1 MGEKEAPAPF
11 SRKLP
16 NAAPGSPRNWALHDR
31 FLDLCERFRWKMA
44 DVRRE
49 IETVAAS
56 RLTAADERVLDCL
69 ADIALVEGN
78 APSIVVNQL
87 AVMINDAE
95 FASWAT
101 YQVGEEQK
109 HFHAIRHY
117 LHHVGHP
124 LAAQHDEASYVAH
137 QKGFLPDDFHDE
149 HGCIL
154 INLFGET
161 LNIHLYQVLAKHAE
175 ERVLKQ
181 LLLRLG
187 RDERRHLQWFVEYFE
202 MRSSENAAW
211 VPSALRVLKRLLQLD
226 TGARQDPQRH
236 QGSGVDSYRRAAN
249 KLLHHGYSFEV
260 VSRAVK
266 EQWALLQRLF
276 GAQLD
281 IERRQF
287 LARQMARPTAV

>member
-1 MGEKEAPAPF
+1 MRDGEAPPPF
-11 SRKLP
+11 TRKLP
-16 NAAPGSPRNWALHDR
+16 NAAPGSPRNWALYDR

-49 IETVAAS
+49 IATVAPA
-56 RLTAADERVLDCL
+56 RLTDDDQRVLDCL

-117 LHHVGHP
+117 LRHVGHP
-124 LAAQHDEASYVAH
+124 LAAQHDEASYVSH
-137 QKGFLPDDFHDE
+137 QKGFLPQDFQDE

-154 INLFGET
+154 INLFGM
-161 LNIHLYQVLAKHAE
+161 A
-175 ERVLKQ
+175 
-181 LLLRLG
+181 
-187 RDERRHLQWFVEYFE
+187 RDERRHLQWFIEYFE
-202 MRSSENAAW
+202 MRSAENVAF
-211 VPSALRVLKRLLQLD
+211 VPNALQVLKRLLELD
-226 TGARQDPQRH
+226 RGPRQDPQRH
-236 QGSGVDSYRRAAN
+236 QGSGVDSYRSAAD
-249 KLLHHGYSFEV
+249 KLLRNGYSFEV
-260 VSRAVK
+260 VARAVR
-266 EQWALLQRLF
+266 EQWALLERLF
-276 GAQLD
+276 GATLD
-281 IERRQF
+281 IQRRQF

>member
-1 MGEKEAPAPF
+1 MRDGEAPPPF
-11 SRKLP
+11 TRKLP
-16 NAAPGSPRNWALHDR
+16 NATPGSPRNWALYDR

-49 IETVAAS
+49 IATVAPA
-56 RLTAADERVLDCL
+56 RLTDDDQRVLDCL

-117 LHHVGHP
+117 LRQVGHP
-124 LAAQHDEASYVAH
+124 LAAQHDEASYVSH
-137 QKGFLPDDFHDE
+137 QKGFLPQDFQDE

-161 LNIHLYQVLAKHAE
+161 LNIHLYQVLAKHAAE
-175 ERVLKQ
+175 PVLKQ
-181 LLLRLG
+181 LLLRMA
-187 RDERRHLQWFVEYFE
+187 RDERRHLQWFIEYFE
-202 MRSSENAAW
+202 MRSAEDVAFVPNA
-211 VPSALRVLKRLLQLD
+211 LQVLKRLLELD
-226 TGARQDPQRH
+226 RGPRQDPQRH
-236 QGSGVDSYRRAAN
+236 QGSGVDSYRSAAD
-249 KLLHHGYSFEV
+249 KLLRNGYSFEV
-260 VSRAVK
+260 VARAVR
-266 EQWALLQRLF
+266 EQWALLERLF
-276 GAQLD
+276 GATLD
-281 IERRQF
+281 IQRRQF